1 MTTRAAPPPTAP
13 RLLTTHAHTLST
25 YRRALALAQEQLDA
39 LQTTI
44 TSLQTTLAETR
55 ADETF
60 WRQRVQELD
69 RLTRVQALELTAAKR
84 GRREAEQE
92 CARVR
97 VELEDVR
104 RGIKRVRWKALGP
117 VGVTDRETQT
127 DDDDEEEEAED
138 VVREWVQHTGV
149 LREECNCGAA
159 RAVRG
164 LFRRPDDKGKG
175 VEGRGLQSGGDR
187 ERRRVLREKL
197 RDTKKRVDGM
207 RERAGERFLE
217 GEDWTTGVGIAGWR
231 RGRGGGTTSSRGWS

>member
-13 RLLTTHAHTLST
+13 TLLTTHAHTLST

-44 TSLQTTLAETR
+44 ASLQTTLAETR

-104 RGIKRVRWKALGP
+104 QGIKRVRRKALGP
-117 VGVTDRETQT
+117 VGVMDRETQT
-127 DDDDEEEEAED
+127 DDDEEEAED

-149 LREECNCGAA
+149 LREECDCGAA

-164 LFRRPDDKGKG
+164 LFQRPDDKGKG
-175 VEGRGLQSGGDR
+175 VEGRGLQPGGDR
-187 ERRRVLREKL
+187 ERRRMLREKL

-217 GEDWTTGVGIAGWR
+217 GEDWTTGVGIGGWR
-231 RGRGGGTTSSRGWS
+231 RGRGGGTTSSRGWP